1 MLSLLAAVLLSSA
14 PASSSL
20 SLLTPDEGPA
30 HSARL
35 LVAQAP
41 AAGAEEEVPS
51 PATAFPDGG
60 LDARIQE
67 LTQRVGLLQEEIDGI
82 RLGRPRSSKVMT
94 TFGFIMAAALLLGV
108 PLIIDGLM
116 ETGTDREL
124 RLLLGVPLTVVGVV
138 GVVMIVTGFS
148 RGGRIARENKARR
161 DALVQEKTQL
171 ETELRDLQARRDG
184 MRSRQWQPRPSIP
197 LIAMSF

>member
-14 PASSSL
+14 PVSPSL
-20 SLLTPDEGPA
+20 SLLAPEDGPA

-41 AAGAEEEVPS
+41 AADAQEVPF
-51 PATAFPDGG
+51 PASSFPDGG

-82 RLGRPRSSKVMT
+82 RLGRPRSSKIMT
-94 TFGFIMAAALLLGV
+94 TFGFILAAALILGI

-116 ETGTDREL
+116 DSGTDREL
-124 RLLLGVPLTVVGVV
+124 KLLFGVPLTVVGVA

-161 DALVQEKTQL
+161 QALIDEKTQL
-171 ETELRDLQARRDG
+171 EAELRDLRARRDG
-184 MRSRQWQPRPSIP
+184 ARTRQWQPRPSIP
-197 LIAMSF
+197 LFAVNF

>member
-1 MLSLLAAVLLSSA
+1 MLSLLAAVLLASA
-14 PASSSL
+14 PATPSL
-20 SLLTPDEGPA
+20 SLLPEDVPT

-41 AAGAEEEVPS
+41 EAGVQEVPVPS
-51 PATAFPDGG
+51 TPFPDRS

-94 TFGFIMAAALLLGV
+94 TIGFILAAALLIGV
-108 PLIIDGLM
+108 PVMIDGLLDS
-116 ETGTDREL
+116 GTDRTL
-124 RLLLGVPLTVVGVV
+124 KLFVGLPITAVGVV
-138 GVVMIVTGFS
+138 GVVLVVTGFS

-161 DALVQEKTQL
+161 EALVEEKTQL
-171 ETELRDLQARRDG
+171 EAELRDLRARRDG
-184 MRSRQWQPRPSIP
+184 LRSRQWQPRPSVP
-197 LIAMSF
+197 LIAVNF